1 MKAIVKNVFEW
12 VNLFKRIQQLKE
24 IYGSTMFDET
34 IFLLQQIKNYS
45 FGPIKNK
52 VLLLD
57 LLVEHGIDNIDLMI
71 IFLNQSKSIYQVD
84 SVALKIDESVNR
96 YGIHQIA
103 FMLDSKPIVEVDSF
117 CSNLGFKKVYFPS
130 DVIPKVEI
138 DYQQGKIKNTVSH
151 CEFIADEQNFL
162 THQTLR
168 TYYTS
173 DFRFSCMSLP
183 LKEEMDHVNI
193 EHEKKEWMD
202 VLMKELCLIDPLS
215 VHLEVIDPNQL
226 YHSFSEFNH
235 YCTIITDGEIRDVYG
250 NSIPAFYGNKDIV
263 VSQADVLMMCQIN
276 CGEVQNIRLV
286 VHPTY
291 FKQYVEGL
299 QNDKNRSYLCLLERL
314 LDSVKSKD
322 RELPR

>member
-1 MKAIVKNVFEW
+1 M
-12 VNLFKRIQQLKE
+12 KE

-34 IFLLQQIKNYS
+34 IFLLQQIKNYY

-71 IFLNQSKSIYQVD
+71 TFLNQIKSIYQLD

-138 DYQQGKIKNTVSH
+138 DYQQVKIKNTVSH

-162 THQTLR
+162 TQQTLR

-173 DFRFSCMSLP
+173 
-183 LKEEMDHVNI
+183 E
-193 EHEKKEWMD
+193 
-202 VLMKELCLIDPLS
+202 
-215 VHLEVIDPNQL
+215 
-226 YHSFSEFNH
+226 
-235 YCTIITDGEIRDVYG
+235 DVY
-250 NSIPAFYGNKDIV
+250 KR
-263 VSQADVLMMCQIN
+263 QVL
-276 CGEVQNIRLV
+276 
-286 VHPTY
+286 
-291 FKQYVEGL
+291 
-299 QNDKNRSYLCLLERL
+299 S
-314 LDSVKSKD
+314 
-322 RELPR
+322 